1 MVTQIN
7 EINIAQIMHIAAKTL
22 KINNLKS
29 QQAAAID
36 SYYYQKK
43 DTIFLA
49 PTGFGKSIVYQ
60 IAPLLSAMSISASG
74 WMLLGKPFMQ

>member
-1 MVTQIN
+1 
-7 EINIAQIMHIAAKTL
+7 MHLAAKTL

-29 QQAAAID
+29 QQATAID

-49 PTGFGKSIVYQ
+49 P
-60 IAPLLSAMSISASG
+60 
-74 WMLLGKPFMQ
+74 

>member
-1 MVTQIN
+1 M
-7 EINIAQIMHIAAKTL
+7 MHLAAKTL

-36 SYYYQKK
+36 SYFYQKK

-49 PTGFGKSIVYQ
+49 PTGFGKSVVYQ
-60 IAPLLSAMSISASG
+60 IAPLLSTVSISVFW
-74 WMLLGKPFMQ
+74 WMLLGTPFTQ

>member
-7 EINIAQIMHIAAKTL
+7 EINIAQIMHLAANTL
-22 KINNLKS
+22 NTNNLKS

-60 IAPLLSAMSISASG
+60 IAPLLSAVSISASG
-74 WMLLGKPFMQ
+74 